1 MSPKI
6 FRLVGLICC
15 LAAVVFGVAYFSGR
29 PIWGTIATPFL
40 MFVAGALLLIRAR
53 FTRS

>member
-6 FRLVGLICC
+6 LRIVGVIVC
-15 LAAVVFGVAYFSGR
+15 LTAVVFGVAYFSGN
-29 PIWGTIATPFL
+29 PIWGTVATPFL

-53 FTRS
+53 LTRS